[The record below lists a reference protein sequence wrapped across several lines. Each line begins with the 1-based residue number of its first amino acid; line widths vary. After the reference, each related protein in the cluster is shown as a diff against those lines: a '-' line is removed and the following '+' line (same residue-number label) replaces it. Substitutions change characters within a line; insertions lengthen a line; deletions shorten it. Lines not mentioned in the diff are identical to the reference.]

1 MAGSDMPTFEIVT
14 TETVTHRM
22 TVQAETEEQAATK
35 MWAGEYDSSED
46 DREGER
52 IVSIKAI

>member
-1 MAGSDMPTFEIVT
+1 MPTFEIVT